1 MDQSLFMIPL
11 EVALDGIDDLQ
22 GDKNPEEPIKTMD
35 TDAKVLSEQAMDHK
49 NMKNGE
55 WQRENGDEKKR
66 QKAHPQPYSR
76 AGRVEVEWLRKTP
89 VVFTPTRL
97 GVEPR
102 TFSIYDV
109 GVPGESRCLLSIPLD
124 HTRCVAIERRRLETR
139 VQAWT

>member
-1 MDQSLFMIPL
+1 MLSIVGCQSTSNVL
-11 EVALDGIDDLQ
+11 EGK
-22 GDKNPEEPIKTMD
+22 GRNEN
-35 TDAKVLSEQAMDHK
+35 AKK
-49 NMKNGE
+49 
-55 WQRENGDEKKR
+55 KKR

-109 GVPGESRCLLSIPLD
+109 GVPGESRCLPPMPLD
-124 HTRCVAIERRRLETR
+124 HTRVWPLRGGG
-139 VQAWT
+139 

>member
-11 EVALDGIDDLQ
+11 EGALDGIDDLQ
-22 GDKNPEEPIKTMD
+22 GDKNPEEP
-35 TDAKVLSEQAMDHK
+35 VLSEQAMDHK

-55 WQRENGDEKKR
+55 WQRENGDKKR

-109 GVPGESRCLLSIPLD
+109 GVPGESRCFLSIPLD